1 MTESKVILVT
11 GGTGLV
17 GRAVQYISEQE
28 PRPDERWV
36 FIGSKDADLLS
47 AEATQALFERVK
59 PTHVL
64 HLAAQV
70 GGLFANMVSGGRNCQ
85 ARCWLSLACVPD
97 CFLTL
102 LSLCRRSTRSSSG
115 GTTSSCRTTS
125 SRLAKTTK
133 CRNWCPACP
142 PVCSQTRPPTPLMRP
157 WCTMGRHTSLTRSVL
172 TATRFVGSSAQH

>member
-47 AEATQALFERVK
+47 AEATQALFDRVK

-70 GGLFANMVSGGRNCQ
+70 GGLFANMVSGGRNLL
-85 ARCWLSLACVPD
+85 ARCWLCPGMCARPRTHSPFVMPQKHKVEFWRNNIIMQDNIFQACKDHKVQKLVSCLSTCVFPD
-97 CFLTL
+97 
-102 LSLCRRSTRSSSG
+102 
-115 GTTSSCRTTS
+115 
-125 SRLAKTTK
+125 KTTYPIDETMVH
-133 CRNWCPACP
+133 NGP
-142 PVCSQTRPPTPLMRP
+142 PHFSNEVSTDCDT
-157 WCTMGRHTSLTRSVL
+157 V
-172 TATRFVGSSAQH
+172 